1 MILILKD
8 PNIGKF
14 EYCYLYTAYA
24 DNTTFFLKDE
34 NSIVDLSEKLKLFSD
49 LSGLKPNTTKC
60 EVAGIRVLKGVQV
73 GNCGMKCIDLR
84 NEAIKILGVYFSY
97 NQKIKDDKNFY
108 NIISNIQG
116 VLNLW
121 RMRNLTLEGRIV
133 VFKTLAISKIVF
145 LALLTKIPH
154 QVVKELEKIQKS
166 FLWKD
171 STPKIRHE
179 TTCKD
184 YKDGGLKNVDISYKI
199 VSLQCS
205 WIRRLYDNNFHEWKL
220 IPLHLIALSFG
231 SKFKFHSNVF

>member
-1 MILILKD
+1 M
-8 PNIGKF
+8 
-14 EYCYLYTAYA
+14 
-24 DNTTFFLKDE
+24 
-34 NSIVDLSEKLKLFSD
+34 KLL
-49 LSGLKPNTTKC
+49 
-60 EVAGIRVLKGVQV
+60 EGVQAAV
-73 GNCGMKCIDLR
+73 CGMKCIDLR
-84 NEAIKILGVYFSY
+84 NAAIKILGVYFSY
-97 NQKIKDDKNFY
+97 NQKIKDNKIFY
-108 NIISNIQG
+108 NISNIQG

-133 VFKTLAISKIVF
+133 VFQTLAISKIVF
-145 LALLTKIPH
+145 LSLLTKIPH
-154 QVVKELEKIQKS
+154 QVVKELETIQKS

-220 IPLHLIALSFG
+220 IPLHLIVMSFG
-231 SKFKFHSNVF
+231 LKFKFHSNVFF